1 MYQLSINSATSF
13 VRTALDELTTVEEIG
28 MLVDA
33 DAVNL
38 QRLVVNSICEAVVK
52 THMGASPSMISGIVA
67 TVSKAKEEEA
77 NPEAAEEEA
86 NPEAEEDPVFS
97 TELDPTSGVVTITML
112 KDTLRVVSV
121 QAEDSPVVVCNIYP
135 EHSAEGRKQLNKYVR
150 GVSDDPRVVMQKRW
164 SDTYKPILKY
174 YSTEQT
180 TCPEITLE
188 YIPYPVLQDAMVD
201 VSPQLEYAVLN
212 ELVAMVLDS
221 VKEHDK
227 AALYRAKATAIMEG
241 KQ

>member
-67 TVSKAKEEEA
+67 TVSKAK
-77 NPEAAEEEA
+77 EEEA

-241 KQ
+241 K

>member
-67 TVSKAKEEEA
+67 TVSKAEEEA
-77 NPEAAEEEA
+77 NPKA
-86 NPEAEEDPVFS
+86 EDPVFD
-97 TELDPTSGVVTITML
+97 TELDTTSGVVTITML

-174 YSTEQT
+174 YSTEQD

-227 AALYRAKATAIMEG
+227 AALYRAKSTAIMEG
-241 KQ
+241 K

>member
-67 TVSKAKEEEA
+67 TVSKAK
-77 NPEAAEEEA
+77 EEEA

-188 YIPYPVLQDAMVD
+188 YIPYPVLQNAMVD

-227 AALYRAKATAIMEG
+227 AALYRAKSTAIMEG